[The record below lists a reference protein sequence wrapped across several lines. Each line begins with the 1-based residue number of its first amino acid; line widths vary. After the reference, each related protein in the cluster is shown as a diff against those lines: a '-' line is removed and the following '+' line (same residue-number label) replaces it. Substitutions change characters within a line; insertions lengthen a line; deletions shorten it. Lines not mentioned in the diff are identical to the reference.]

1 MVRLFYNF
9 IHSKR
14 RKIKASPLFFQ
25 FKPDSDIRVMGI
37 GVYIGSGKCIVNAK
51 LLKICGDTEE
61 TAVVVATSNEEM
73 FDNTSK
79 TPSPIS
85 FTIPVLIPANKWHII
100 SALIRYCS
108 PLKYH
113 HWLYFMPSVI
123 EKSRNGTELST
134 CGDEG
139 EDRLEAD
146 GVSFEFRNSKLSEG
160 SNMKVDPEHKLEVKC
175 EEHTMQ
181 IQKLQAENEQSQTA
195 LRDIM
200 LKYQQQHAEV
210 EELKEKLIQSKL
222 EALQSLKKIL
232 QFHEL
237 EKLDKLFVS
246 IQLENGNIIYFD
258 NVKPFQLC
266 TVLDGKR
273 VIADSKLLEGEFDC
287 SFKGVIGN
295 YAYFSS
301 ARGKIVRFFKVS
313 ITDDK
318 IQLDLINENR
328 ENGSFFT
335 ITRIIL
341 KWKERNS
348 SSQDFDP
355 SENLI
360 AIITGILY
368 FFRENT
374 TAKLEK
380 LNEKVIVIEAPVLDG
395 KLSYYTPPH
404 SDYIYVANTDQNI
417 LITLN
422 TTNLHVAQHS
432 YEPPIDSTYHSI
444 VGIHDGILTMVF
456 EGTGFKSA
464 CDIHLLGIGIDLK
477 NLEDIDNYA
486 GRLSLMSPI
495 RIPANV
501 WHVIILNISGANT
514 YDGRDRVESA
524 GVVFE
529 FRNSPP
535 STGTDVGSGQ
545 IAGIYFR
552 KATEPDF
559 KAKYEKELRTQL
571 ANVSSKSC
579 YFELINDRQLSEI
592 EQLNMEEIEPIVKQ
606 IEPIANLFP

>member
-1 MVRLFYNF
+1 MQPAAASAQHQATVIEQAERIKELQFGIDKKLQNGRQF
-9 IHSKR
+9 GCPQIPEDKR
-14 RKIKASPLFFQ
+14 R

-37 GVYIGSGKCIVNAK
+37 GVYIGSGKCIVN
-51 LLKICGDTEE
+51 
-61 TAVVVATSNEEM
+61 
-73 FDNTSK
+73 
-79 TPSPIS
+79 
-85 FTIPVLIPANKWHII
+85 
-100 SALIRYCS
+100 
-108 PLKYH
+108 
-113 HWLYFMPSVI
+113 VI

-160 SNMKVDPEHKLEVKC
+160 SNMKVDPEHKLE
-175 EEHTMQ
+175 
-181 IQKLQAENEQSQTA
+181 SQTA

-266 TVLDGKR
+266 TVLEW
-273 VIADSKLLEGEFDC
+273 INSKKF
-287 SFKGVIGN
+287 
-295 YAYFSS
+295 
-301 ARGKIVRFFKVS
+301 R
-313 ITDDK
+313 
-318 IQLDLINENR
+318 
-328 ENGSFFT
+328 
-335 ITRIIL
+335 
-341 KWKERNS
+341 
-348 SSQDFDP
+348 
-355 SENLI
+355 
-360 AIITGILY
+360 GILY

-456 EGTGFKSA
+456 EGTGFKTDS
-464 CDIHLLGIGIDLK
+464 DVRLLGVGLHLGAQVKLLRLRCLEADENCADEDASSAEIDLK

-559 KAKYEKELRTQL
+559 KAKYEKEVEKNQL
-571 ANVSSKSC
+571 LPQSMRLCEMFTAK
-579 YFELINDRQLSEI
+579 
-592 EQLNMEEIEPIVKQ
+592 
-606 IEPIANLFP
+606 